1 MAHPIVTPP
10 ILTQLPVQD
19 DTGGYLAV
27 VEAKAGSR
35 NKYKY
40 DPKFGALTLHRVL
53 PLGTSFP
60 YSFGFI
66 PSTLGEDGD
75 PLDVVLFMDEPAEPG
90 TVVPCRLAGM
100 LEATQTER
108 GKKAVRNDRLL
119 AIGLESPQYTKY
131 RDIGDFSSIVLEE
144 LERFFTFYNE
154 QDGKVFKTK
163 RQRGKEAARKAVE
176 KGRKLAKKASA
187 PSS

>member
-1 MAHPIVTPP
+1 MAHSIVTPP
-10 ILTQLPVQD
+10 VLTQLPVQD
-19 DTGGYLAV
+19 EDGLYLAV
-27 VEAKAGSR
+27 VEAKSGSR

-40 DPKFGALTLHRVL
+40 EPRLGALKLHRVL

-66 PSTLGEDGD
+66 PSTRGEDGD
-75 PLDVVLFMDEPAEPG
+75 PLDVVVFMDEPAEPG
-90 TVVPCRLAGM
+90 TVVPCRLIGI

-108 GKKAVRNDRLL
+108 GKTVRNDRLL
-119 AIGLESPQYTKY
+119 AVALESPQYAKCHG
-131 RDIGDFSSIVLEE
+131 IGDVSDSVLKEI
-144 LERFFTFYNE
+144 ERFFAFYNE

-176 KGRKLAKKASA
+176 KGRKLAKKTE
-187 PSS
+187 SSS

>member
-10 ILTQLPVQD
+10 ILTLLPVQD
-19 DTGGYLAV
+19 DDGRYLAII
-27 VEAKAGSR
+27 EAKAGSR

-40 DPKFGALTLHRVL
+40 EPRLGALKLHRVL

-66 PSTLGEDGD
+66 PSTRGEDGD
-75 PLDVVLFMDEPAEPG
+75 PLDVVVFMDEPAEPG
-90 TVVPCRLAGM
+90 TVVPCRLVGI
-100 LEATQTER
+100 LEATQTES
-108 GKKAVRNDRLL
+108 GKTVRNDRLL
-119 AIGLESPQYTKY
+119 AVALESPQYAKCHTIE
-131 RDIGDFSSIVLEE
+131 DISNSVLKEM
-144 LERFFTFYNE
+144 ERFFAFYNE

-176 KGRKLAKKASA
+176 KGRKIAKKHG
-187 PSS
+187 

>member
-10 ILTQLPVQD
+10 ILTHLPVQD
-19 DTGGYLAV
+19 EMGRYLAV

-40 DPKFGALTLHRVL
+40 EPKLGALTLHRVL

-60 YSFGFI
+60 YSFGFV

-90 TVVPCRLAGM
+90 TIVPCRLAGI

-108 GKKAVRNDRLL
+108 GKTVRNDRLL
-119 AIGLESPQYTKY
+119 AVALESPQYAKC
-131 RDIGDFSSIVLEE
+131 RDIEDFSDMILKE

-163 RQRGKEAARKAVE
+163 QQRGKEAARKAVE
-176 KGRKLAKKASA
+176 KGRKLARKAS
-187 PSS
+187 PGN